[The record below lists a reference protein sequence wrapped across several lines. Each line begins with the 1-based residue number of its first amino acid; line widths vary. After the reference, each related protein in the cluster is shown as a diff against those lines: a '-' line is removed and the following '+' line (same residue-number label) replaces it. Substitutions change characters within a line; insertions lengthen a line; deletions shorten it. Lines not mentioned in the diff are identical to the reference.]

1 MPRRRPIKPEQPRVE
16 PEIIPPERS
25 RTRAYQGGPEWF
37 GGNERSTS
45 RIFVAR
51 LGPSWGIIGIVLL
64 IGLITGAVL
73 AIVLGA
79 LLIAIPV
86 IGLLVAGALIGWGLR
101 PLDPSTNL
109 ASARAMPRGQIR
121 RRGPR
126 RSVRSLRN
134 ERAILPTLRRVSP
147 LI

>member
-1 MPRRRPIKPEQPRVE
+1 MVVTLRLLAYLETWKELRDHMPRQRPIKPEQPRVE

-25 RTRAYQGGPEWF
+25 RTRVYQGGPDWF
-37 GGNERSTS
+37 TGNERNTS

-51 LGPSWGIIGIVLL
+51 LGPPWGIIGIVLL

-86 IGLLVAGALIGWGLR
+86 IGLLVAGALIANALR
-101 PLDPSTNL
+101 
-109 ASARAMPRGQIR
+109 ARFQRPR
-121 RRGPR
+121 
-126 RSVRSLRN
+126 
-134 ERAILPTLRRVSP
+134 
-147 LI
+147 